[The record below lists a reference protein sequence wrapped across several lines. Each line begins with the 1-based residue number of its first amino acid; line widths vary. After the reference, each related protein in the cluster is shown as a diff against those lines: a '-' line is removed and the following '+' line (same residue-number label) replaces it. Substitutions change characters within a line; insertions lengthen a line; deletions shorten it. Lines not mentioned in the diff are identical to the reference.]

1 MCLTTIK
8 TFFLSKDEKNHIYDT
23 DITKFAEIAKED
35 IIVYKVLRLKN
46 PFWPTLRGL
55 SPFQDFQYKI
65 GQTYK
70 SKFVLGDY
78 SKPYDFY
85 DTAEFHLDIENGL
98 HAYVNASNVF
108 MNRTMESSHP
118 HKVFE
123 MIIPKGSKYFV
134 GKRYDIVSDTLIWP
148 SKFYF
153 LKQKIK
159 NILKIS

>member
-8 TFFLSKDEKNHIYDT
+8 TFPLSSDEKKDVYDT
-23 DITKFAEIAKED
+23 DINKYAEIAKED
-35 IIVYKVLRLKN
+35 IIVYKVLRLKSK
-46 PFWPTLRGL
+46 FWPALSGL
-55 SPFQDFQYKI
+55 SPFQDFKYIISK
-65 GQTYK
+65 TYT
-70 SKFVLGDY
+70 SKFILGDY
-78 SKPYDFY
+78 SRPYDIY
-85 DTAEFHLDIENGL
+85 DTPEYHLKIENGL
-98 HAYVNASNVF
+98 HAYVNSSNVF
-108 MNRTMESSHP
+108 MNRTLSSSKP

-134 GKRYDIVSDTLIWP
+134 GTRHDIVSDTLIWP

>member
-8 TFFLSKDEKNHIYDT
+8 TFPLSSDEKKDVYDT
-23 DITKFAEIAKED
+23 DINKYAEIAKED

-46 PFWPTLRGL
+46 NIWPTLSGL
-55 SPFQDFQYKI
+55 SPFQDFKYIISK
-65 GQTYK
+65 TYT
-70 SKFVLGDY
+70 SKFILGDY
-78 SKPYDFY
+78 SRPYDIY
-85 DTAEFHLDIENGL
+85 DTPEYHLEIENGL
-98 HAYVNASNVF
+98 HAYVNSSNVF
-108 MNRTMESSHP
+108 MNRTMQSSKP
-118 HKVFE
+118 HKVFK

-134 GKRYDIVSDTLIWP
+134 GTRHDIVSDTLIWP

>member
-23 DITKFAEIAKED
+23 DINKFAEIAKED
-35 IIVYKVLRLKN
+35 IIVYKVLRLKSN
-46 PFWPTLRGL
+46 FWPILSGL
-55 SPFQDFQYKI
+55 SPFQDFKYII
-65 GQTYK
+65 GKTYT

-78 SKPYDFY
+78 SRPFNIYDAPEY
-85 DTAEFHLDIENGL
+85 HLEIENGL
-98 HAYVNASNVF
+98 HAYASSSNEF
-108 MNRTMESSHP
+108 MNRTLSSSKP

-134 GKRYDIVSDTLIWP
+134 GTRHDIVSDTLIWP